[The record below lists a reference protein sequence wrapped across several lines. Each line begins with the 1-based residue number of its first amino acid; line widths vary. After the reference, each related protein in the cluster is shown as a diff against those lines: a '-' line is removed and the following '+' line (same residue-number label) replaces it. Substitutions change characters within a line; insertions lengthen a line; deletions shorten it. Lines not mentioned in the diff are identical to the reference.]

1 MEIHET
7 EEYRSALIKVKS
19 WKEKIEKS
27 EKKSLFRVLDEKK
40 VFFANMKKTNPNLY
54 SIFQINDKEI
64 SESVAEKLYTAK
76 IVID

>member
-7 EEYRSALIKVKS
+7 EEYGSALIKVKS

-27 EKKSLFRVLDEKK
+27 DRVGLFRILDEKK
-40 VFFANMKKTNPNLY
+40 IFFANMKKTNPNLY

-64 SESVAEKLYTAK
+64 SESVAEKLSAAK
-76 IVID
+76 ITID